1 MIPRRSLTCSVC
13 ATITGV
19 VVLAGVIQAQ
29 QQPPPDPEVID
40 IWTMARQ
47 ADFIFKGK
55 VVEVQFRNSEF
66 VQAADPT
73 GKPVFDEDGNP
84 IYEDG
89 SNLPHSFVAYH
100 IERIYK
106 GKPPVQSPGRVVLQ
120 KVGGPDA
127 TKPGEIVFVPHY
139 PHMDPGDQDVLFVLG
154 NTFRPCPLVRSEI
167 GRFRILADPD
177 DGKLKI
183 YNDTGFEVLH
193 VRNLQMRDE
202 IGIGQ
207 YRYFKE
213 VTTYHF
219 GDCDGCTL
227 ELHLDE
233 SFDEAKPL
241 PWTPPGPQFTEEAF
255 DGFLTYVVAQTHT
268 PEELDKLPPVVSA
281 DISRPFF
288 AASYSDDAPPD
299 IPEQS
304 VAYPR
309 PWLDELPAETKE
321 AILEAER
328 LELLLLEQTGGDP
341 VLPSTECE
349 KRILAE
355 GAIPGD
361 ISGPNGR
368 PDCYINLY
376 DLAAM
381 AEFWLQCYDPENS
394 TCDEFVPVSD

>member
-1 MIPRRSLTCSVC
+1 MIPQKFDTCSFC
-13 ATITGV
+13 ATITCI
-19 VVLAGVIQAQ
+19 VVLAGVITAQ
-29 QQPPPDPEVID
+29 QQPPPEPGAID
-40 IWTMARQ
+40 IWTMART

-55 VVEVQFRNSEF
+55 VVEVKFRNSES
-66 VQAADPT
+66 VQATDAA

-89 SNLPHSFVAYH
+89 SNLPHSFITYQ

-106 GKPPVQSPGRVVLQ
+106 GKPPVQSPGRITLQ

-127 TKPGEIVFVPHY
+127 TRPGEVVFVPHY
-139 PHMDPGDQDVLFVLG
+139 PHMDPGDQDVLFVLE
-154 NTFRPCPLVRSEI
+154 NTVRPCPLVRSEI
-167 GRFRILADPD
+167 GRFRVFTDPD
-177 DGKLKI
+177 DGESKI

-193 VRNLQMRDE
+193 VRNQQVRDE
-202 IGIGQ
+202 VDIGQ
-207 YRYFKE
+207 YRHFEE

-219 GDCDGCTL
+219 GGCDECTL
-227 ELHLDE
+227 QLHLDE

-241 PWTPPGPQFTEEAF
+241 PWTPPGPHFTDEAF
-255 DGFLTYVVAQTHT
+255 DGFLTYVIAQTHT
-268 PEELDKLPPVVSA
+268 PEELEKMPPVVSA
-281 DISRPFF
+281 DISLPFF
-288 AASYSDDAPPD
+288 AESYSEDAPPE
-299 IPEQS
+299 IPEQP

-309 PWLDELPAETKE
+309 PWLDELPAEKRE

-328 LELLLLEQTGGDP
+328 MELLLLEKTGGNP

-394 TCDEFVPVSD
+394 KCDDMAGI